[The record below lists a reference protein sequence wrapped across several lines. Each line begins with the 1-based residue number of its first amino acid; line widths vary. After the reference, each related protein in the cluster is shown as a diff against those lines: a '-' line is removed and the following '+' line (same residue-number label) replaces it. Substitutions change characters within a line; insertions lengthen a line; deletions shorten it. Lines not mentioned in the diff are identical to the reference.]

1 MTAANVWC
9 RSVNAGNTN
18 NFCLVD
24 TGGSANYNGA
34 ANSWGVAPGFHNPER
49 GTGQM

>member
-9 RSVNAGNTN
+9 RSVNAGYTYR
-18 NFCLVD
+18 FCLVN
-24 TGGSANYNGA
+24 TNGGATSYDADI
-34 ANSWGVAPGFHNPER
+34 SWGVAPGFHNPER